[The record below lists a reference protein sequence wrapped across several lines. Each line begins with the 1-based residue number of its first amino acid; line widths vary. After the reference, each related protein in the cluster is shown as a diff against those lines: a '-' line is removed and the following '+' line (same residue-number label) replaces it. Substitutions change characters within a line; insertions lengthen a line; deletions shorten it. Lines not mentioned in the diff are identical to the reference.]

1 MCFDKTSD
9 NSLINLDSPRKKKLR
24 KKFFECHF
32 MTNITEKNSSNISH
46 RELCTKL
53 MTVFG
58 FVLFLFSHS
67 KAYRLADLNTV

>member
-1 MCFDKTSD
+1 M
-9 NSLINLDSPRKKKLR
+9 R

-46 RELCTKL
+46 IELCAKL

-58 FVLFLFSHS
+58 FVLFLFSYS
-67 KAYRLADLNTV
+67 KAYRLADLTTV